1 MKIVSLEARVI
12 KLPFRFS
19 FKHSL
24 ASRNFSENLIVR
36 VALSDGSRNHIGFG
50 ESIPRDYVT
59 GETVQA
65 ALARLENEFAPRF
78 LQKQFDDPKSLVE
91 ILQNEFADLGLTSV
105 PAGSA
110 WCALELALLDACGHA
125 TNQPLSA
132 FFGGVRQCHPARGIR
147 YGGVI
152 PFGSKRAVTALL
164 WFYKLFGFQTVKL
177 KVGKTEDADLELV
190 SIARRILGPDA
201 ILRVDANC
209 AWTADQTMQMSEKMK
224 PFAVASIEQ
233 PVPADDIEGLIRISQ
248 SIETPVMVDES
259 LCTIA
264 QAKDLAARKACK
276 AFNVR
281 ISKVGGF
288 LSAQAIVD
296 IARSYGLIVQMGAQ
310 VGESG
315 ILSAAGRAFSS
326 VNETFDNCEGSNN
339 LFLLNQ
345 DVTLENLNVG
355 PGGWGSVLKGNGLG
369 VTVRSG
375 HLSKFL
381 MNVSEVDNRNLV
393 GSNW

>member
-36 VALSDGSRNHIGFG
+36 AVLSDGSRNHVGYG

-65 ALARLENEFAPRF
+65 ALARLEREFAPRF
-78 LQKQFDDPKSLVE
+78 LQRQIDDPKSLLQ
-91 ILQNEFADLGLTSV
+91 IMQNEFADLKLISV

-110 WCALELALLDACGHA
+110 WCALELALLDAFGHA
-125 TNQPLSA
+125 TSQPLSA
-132 FFGGVRQCHPARGIR
+132 FFGGVKRCHPARGIR

-152 PFGSKRAVTALL
+152 PFGGKKAVTALL

-209 AWTADQTMQMSEKMK
+209 AWTADQTMQMAEKMK

-248 SIETPVMVDES
+248 SIETPIMVDES
-259 LCTIA
+259 LCTIS
-264 QAKDLAARKACK
+264 QAKDLTAQKACK

-296 IARSYGLIVQMGAQ
+296 IARSNGLIVQMGAQ

-339 LFLLNQ
+339 LFLLKQ

-355 PGGWGSVLKGNGLG
+355 LGGWGSVLKGNGLG
-369 VTVRSG
+369 VTVRSA
-375 HLSKFL
+375 HLPKFL